1 MALPAVRLRSTPR
14 ILLSSKRLEGLRV
27 PRSSLPLKLV
37 WIPNPDRHFPHTI
50 PMVDRDLGLA
60 VLQHDAASSWCHR
73 NSVAH
78 LGDLAN
84 AQQRLC

>member
-14 ILLSSKRLEGLRV
+14 LLSSKRLEGLRGT
-27 PRSSLPLKLV
+27 RSSLPLKMV